1 MFNKPALDYFTKVL
15 SIYKDSE
22 SVIRQ
27 RAKCLYGF
35 SIAILFFTLLF
46 VLKSVFFSSYF
57 NINNTLNY
65 PVIFIWSAGA
75 ASFLYTL
82 ILLKNGNYKL
92 SSALFLATLV
102 FITWFTFLFTDSNS
116 VSRIDLIP
124 LIFAA
129 LGIMPLFIEK
139 RKYLILLNLI
149 GGISFFVIIGF
160 LPGVDLLQKKDAL
173 AGFVLSFSF
182 VLVFIFLSGDS
193 ILLLIQ
199 SFLAVPSER
208 KIQPE
213 KDADSFTPGGDFSRK
228 ILENLPIG
236 VGIVNTQGSIVYINP
251 SFTKIFGYTL
261 NDIPD
266 YNTWLEKSYPDPAYR
281 VRVAKQWADSL
292 LVAREKP
299 ETDNPPEEYIIFSKE
314 GRPKNIEINFS
325 LVGNEVYT
333 TFNDVSD
340 VRHAEEKYR
349 SLFEN
354 TGTGFVVIEENGTIS
369 LANNSFV
376 EKLGYTRDEL
386 ENKIRLSD
394 LIYEDDLV
402 VVNDLSSFFQLKENK
417 QKLYYEFR
425 MKRRDGSIRNYS
437 TYFSGVYGANKITA
451 SLNDITEQKKARDE
465 IVESEK
471 RAVAQR
477 AAISNILL
485 NKALIVDDNLEAM
498 KQIIKI
504 ATGVIGTARGSIWS
518 LNEEQ
523 LVLHCDLLYNAEL
536 DEYSSGATLNP
547 QSFPNYF
554 EALRLK
560 NRIYA
565 NDAVNDYR
573 TNAMAEDYLI
583 PLGIT
588 SLLDS
593 CIMTEGRITGIVS
606 FEHIGPLRNW
616 HPDEE
621 SFVSNLA
628 SILAQFKEKIEHKK
642 TGLALRDSEERFRSV
657 MEQSPFSMMII
668 SPNGS
673 VQYANKAYAD
683 LWGGDPLLYKDYNL
697 FEDPRLKKL
706 DLVDQIKDIVK
717 GEDLNLA
724 AVEFDLNNLLGNG
737 VQKFIQGHCYPV
749 KGADNKL
756 KYIILIYQDITER
769 VKAELEVKKSRELFR
784 SLMELNP
791 NAISVV
797 DMQGRY
803 QMVNKTFCKY
813 ANLAAEDIIGKTA
826 KEIGFSGSLN
836 DNKKIMDDLFT
847 NGFIENFEMSVKQND
862 KVFNLVTFASM
873 VEIDGQKKILTTR
886 FDITERKKLEEKLLE
901 SENLLRMI
909 VDMVPYSIVIHDEN
923 NKYTFANKAF
933 LKYYDLNYEEIIGKT
948 AKQVGIIIK
957 DEDYK
962 RIYSEFDEK
971 GFVDSFELYIT
982 RPNGQGFY
990 IMVSMRKF
998 EMNGKSQMIVTSV
1011 NITERKMLEQKLIE
1025 YNLQLEDKVKE
1036 RTEEL
1041 SDTLYKLK
1049 QSNDEQQVIN
1059 EMLIKQRNELE
1070 DTLIKLNEAQEQLI
1084 QTEKMASLGILTA
1097 GVAHEINNPINYVY
1111 NGALAIE
1118 YYLHDNL
1125 PTHYQQLRPFVDA
1138 IITGINRTKKIVK
1151 SLSKFSHKDSTNFVK
1166 CNIKDILDNCLT
1178 MLYNQYKNRIEIRK
1192 EYSPEI
1198 PEIIANEST
1207 LHQAFINILSNAV
1220 QSIEN
1225 NGEII
1230 IKINVE
1236 NDFII
1241 IHFTDTGVGISEEN
1255 MKHIYDPFFTTKN
1268 PGEGTGL
1275 GLSITKRI
1283 ILEHSG
1289 TIQCKSVL
1297 NKGSEFII
1305 KLPFKGKN
1313 E

>member
-1 MFNKPALDYFTKVL
+1 M
-15 SIYKDSE
+15 
-22 SVIRQ
+22 
-27 RAKCLYGF
+27 
-35 SIAILFFTLLF
+35 
-46 VLKSVFFSSYF
+46 
-57 NINNTLNY
+57 
-65 PVIFIWSAGA
+65 
-75 ASFLYTL
+75 
-82 ILLKNGNYKL
+82 
-92 SSALFLATLV
+92 
-102 FITWFTFLFTDSNS
+102 
-116 VSRIDLIP
+116 
-124 LIFAA
+124 
-129 LGIMPLFIEK
+129 
-139 RKYLILLNLI
+139 
-149 GGISFFVIIGF
+149 VIIGF
-160 LPGVDLLQKKDAL
+160 LLEGDLLQKKDAL
-173 AGFVLSFSF
+173 AGYVISFTF
-182 VLVFIFLSGDS
+182 VLVFILLSGDS
-193 ILLLIQ
+193 ILQLIQ
-199 SFLAVPSER
+199 SFLEVPSER

-213 KDADSFTPGGDFSRK
+213 KDADNFTSCGDFSRK

-251 SFTKIFGYTL
+251 SFTKIFGYAL

-292 LVAREKP
+292 QAAREKP
-299 ETDNPPEEYIIFSKE
+299 EIESPPKEYIIFSKE
-314 GRPKNIEINFS
+314 GKPKNIEINFS

-354 TGTGFVVIEENGTIS
+354 TGTGFVVIEENGIIS

-386 ENKIRLSD
+386 ENKIKLFD
-394 LIYEDDLV
+394 LIYEDDLKL
-402 VVNDLSSFFQLKENK
+402 VNDLSSFFQLKENK
-417 QKLYYEFR
+417 QKPYYEFR
-425 MKRRDGSIRNYS
+425 MKRRDGSVRNYS
-437 TYFSGVYGANKITA
+437 AYVSGVYGANKITA

-465 IVESEK
+465 IIESEK

-523 LVLHCDLLYNAEL
+523 LVLHCDLLYDAEL

-547 QSFPNYF
+547 QTFPNYF
-554 EALRLK
+554 EALRLE

-573 TNAMAEDYLI
+573 TKAMAEDYLI

-593 CIMTEGRITGIVS
+593 CIMTEGKITGIVS
-606 FEHIGPLRNW
+606 FEHRGPLRNW
-616 HPDEE
+616 HSDEE
-621 SFVSNLA
+621 AFVGNVA

-673 VQYANKAYAD
+673 VQYANKAYVN
-683 LWGGDPLLYKDYNL
+683 LWGSDPSLYKDYNL

-706 DLVDQIKDIVK
+706 DLVDQIKNIVK
-717 GEDLNLA
+717 GEDLNFA

-737 VQKFIQGHCYPV
+737 VQKYIQSHFYPV
-749 KGADNKL
+749 KGTDNKL

-769 VKAELEVKKSRELFR
+769 VKAELEVKKSRELFK
-784 SLMELNP
+784 SLMEFNP
-791 NAISVV
+791 NAISVL

-803 QMVNKTFCKY
+803 QMVNKAFCRY
-813 ANLAAEDIIGKTA
+813 SNLASEDIIGKTA

-836 DNKKIMDDLFT
+836 DNKKILDDLFT
-847 NGFIENFEMSVKQND
+847 NGFIENYEMSVKQND
-862 KVFNLVTFASM
+862 KVFNLVTFASI
-873 VEIDGQKKILTTR
+873 VEINGQKLILSTR

-933 LKYYDLNYEEIIGKT
+933 LQYYNHKYDEILGKT
-948 AKQVGIIIK
+948 AEQVGIIIE
-957 DEDYK
+957 DEDFK
-962 RIYSEFDEK
+962 RIQREFEEK
-971 GFVDSFELYIT
+971 GFIDNLEIYIK
-982 RPNGQGFY
+982 RPTGNGLF
-990 IMVSMRKF
+990 ILISMRKF
-998 EMNGKSQMIVTSV
+998 EMHGKNHMIITSV

-1041 SDTLYKLK
+1041 SYTLYKLK
-1049 QSNDEQQVIN
+1049 QSNDEQHVIN
-1059 EMLIKQRNELE
+1059 EMLINQRNELE

-1084 QTEKMASLGILTA
+1084 QTEKMTSLGILTA

-1111 NGALAIE
+1111 NGALVIE
-1118 YYLHDNL
+1118 DYLNDNL
-1125 PTHYQQLRPFVDA
+1125 PAHYQQLKPFIDA
-1138 IITGINRTKKIVK
+1138 IITGINRTKNIVK
-1151 SLSKFSHKDSTNFVK
+1151 SLSKFSHKGPTTYVK
-1166 CNIKDILDNCLT
+1166 CSINDILDNCLT
-1178 MLYNQYKNRIEIRK
+1178 MLYNQYKNRIEIIK
-1192 EYSPEI
+1192 ECSSEI

-1207 LHQAFINILSNAV
+1207 LHQAFLNILANAI

-1225 NGEII
+1225 NGQ
-1230 IKINVE
+1230 IKIKISVE
-1236 NDFII
+1236 SYFII
-1241 IHFTDTGVGISEEN
+1241 VHFIDTGVGISEVN
-1255 MKHIYDPFFTTKN
+1255 MKYIYDPFFTTKN

-1275 GLSITKRI
+1275 GLAIAKRI
-1283 ILEHSG
+1283 ITEHSG

-1297 NKGSEFII
+1297 HKGTEFII